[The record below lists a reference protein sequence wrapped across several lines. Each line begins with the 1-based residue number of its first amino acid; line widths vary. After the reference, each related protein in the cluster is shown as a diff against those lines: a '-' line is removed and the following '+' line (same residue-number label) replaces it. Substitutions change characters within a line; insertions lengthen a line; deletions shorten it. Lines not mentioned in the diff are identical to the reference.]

1 MKSAHLFLLATALAL
16 CAAAPTTKKAPD
28 KKGSKNTATVATG
41 DWPGWRGSD
50 RTGISAERGLLKSW
64 PSEGPKLLWKTTGL
78 GEGFSTPSVAGNL
91 IFVMGN
97 RGDEEFVI
105 ALDRNKQGKEV
116 WATSLGPARH
126 RGGGY
131 PGPRCTPTVDS
142 NRVYALGLSGDLV
155 CLDAKTGRGYWRQ
168 NLVTDFG
175 GSIPNWG
182 YAESPLI
189 DGLWVLCTPGGQQT
203 TMVALLKT
211 TGKPVWQSAIGDRAG
226 YASIIP
232 AEIGGVKQFVQ
243 FTEKGVIGVNA
254 KSGDFLWRYDAP
266 ANGTANIPTPVA
278 IGDSVFAASGY
289 GTGGGLVE
297 VHRAGARFDA
307 TEKFFSREMKNH
319 HGGLIVL
326 DGYLY
331 GSDDPGILTC
341 IDLKTGQAKWKN
353 RGPGKCALVY
363 ADGMLFCR
371 SERGPVTL
379 VKATPDAYE
388 ELGKFEQPD
397 RSSAQAWPHP
407 VIADGRLYLRDQD
420 VLLCYDI
427 RATGT

>member
-1 MKSAHLFLLATALAL
+1 
-16 CAAAPTTKKAPD
+16 
-28 KKGSKNTATVATG
+28 
-41 DWPGWRGSD
+41 
-50 RTGISAERGLLKSW
+50 
-64 PSEGPKLLWKTTGL
+64 
-78 GEGFSTPSVAGNL
+78 
-91 IFVMGN
+91 
-97 RGDEEFVI
+97 
-105 ALDRNKQGKEV
+105 
-116 WATSLGPARH
+116 
-126 RGGGY
+126 
-131 PGPRCTPTVDS
+131 
-142 NRVYALGLSGDLV
+142 
-155 CLDAKTGRGYWRQ
+155 
-168 NLVTDFG
+168 
-175 GSIPNWG
+175 
-182 YAESPLI
+182 
-189 DGLWVLCTPGGQQT
+189 
-203 TMVALLKT
+203 MVALLKT
-211 TGKPVWQSAIGDRAG
+211 TGKPVWQAAIGDQAG

-243 FTEKGVIGVNA
+243 FTAQGVIGVNA

-266 ANGTANIPTPVA
+266 ANDTANIPTPVA

-297 VHRAGARFDA
+297 IQRGGSRFDA
-307 TEKFFSREMKNH
+307 KEKFFSKEMKNQ

-341 IDLKTGQAKWKN
+341 IDLKTGETKWRN
-353 RGPGKCALVY
+353 RGPGKCSLAL

-379 VKATPDAYE
+379 VKATPEAYK
-388 ELGKFEQPD
+388 ELGRFDQPD

>member
-1 MKSAHLFLLATALAL
+1 MKPAQLLVLVTALAL

-28 KKGSKNTATVATG
+28 NKKGSKSAPAVAG
-41 DWPGWRGSD
+41 DWPCWRGTD
-50 RTGISAERGLLKSW
+50 RTGISTEHGLLKSW
-64 PSEGPKLLWKTTGL
+64 PSEGPRLLWKTTGL

-97 RGDEEFVI
+97 REGQEFVM
-105 ALDRNKQGKEV
+105 ALDRSKEGKEV
-116 WATSLGPARH
+116 WATSLGQARH
-126 RGGGY
+126 GGGGY
-131 PGPRCTPTVDS
+131 PGPRCTPTVDG

-155 CLDAKTGRGYWRQ
+155 CLDVKNGRVVWHK
-168 NLVTDFG
+168 NLVADFG

-189 DGLWVLCTPGGQQT
+189 DGLWVLCTPGGQQA
-203 TMVALLKT
+203 TMVAMLKT
-211 TGKPVWQSAIGDRAG
+211 TGKPVWQAAIGDQAG

-232 AEIGGVKQFVQ
+232 AEIGGIKQFVQ
-243 FTEKGVIGVNA
+243 FTAKGVIGVNA

-297 VHRAGARFDA
+297 VHRGGARFD
-307 TEKFFSREMKNH
+307 TVEKFFSKEMKNH

-341 IDLKTGQAKWKN
+341 IDLKTGQTKWKN

-363 ADGMLFCR
+363 ADGMLYCR

-379 VKATPDAYE
+379 VKATPEAYE
-388 ELGKFEQPD
+388 ELGRFDQPD

-420 VLLCYDI
+420 VLLCYEI
-427 RATGT
+427 RGTGT